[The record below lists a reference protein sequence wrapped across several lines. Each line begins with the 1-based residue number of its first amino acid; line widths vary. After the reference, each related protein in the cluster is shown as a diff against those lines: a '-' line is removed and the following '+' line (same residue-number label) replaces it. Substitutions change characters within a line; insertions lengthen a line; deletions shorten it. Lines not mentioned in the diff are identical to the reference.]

1 MCQDDTRKSHKQL
14 DFYKYFLVF
23 IKILICIILYC
34 IFKILFGIIDFAQD
48 MRFSEML
55 SDGIRRLAAAGRIAP
70 TFAAF
75 GRLVG
80 ASPDLARK
88 WATGERFPSEAELR
102 KLARLLRLPDWYLAM
117 AIVAERSS
125 LPGLRRLARALLRA
139 GPRFDARALTRLSR
153 TAELANALEQVA
165 RAIRAAAL
173 ELRALEAKLARLE
186 KLAARRRA
194 R

>member
-1 MCQDDTRKSHKQL
+1 MLLS
-14 DFYKYFLVF
+14 
-23 IKILICIILYC
+23 KII
-34 IFKILFGIIDFAQD
+34 A
-48 MRFSEML
+48 
-55 SDGIRRLAAAGRIAP
+55 DGIRRLAAAGRIAP

-88 WATGERFPSEAELR
+88 WATGERYPSEAELR
-102 KLARLLRLPDWYLAM
+102 KLARVLRLPDWYLAM

-139 GPRFDARALTRLSR
+139 GPRFDARSLARLSEA
-153 TAELANALEQVA
+153 AEIAHALEQVA
-165 RAIRAAAL
+165 RAIRDAARQ
-173 ELRALEAKLARLE
+173 LRALEAKLARLE